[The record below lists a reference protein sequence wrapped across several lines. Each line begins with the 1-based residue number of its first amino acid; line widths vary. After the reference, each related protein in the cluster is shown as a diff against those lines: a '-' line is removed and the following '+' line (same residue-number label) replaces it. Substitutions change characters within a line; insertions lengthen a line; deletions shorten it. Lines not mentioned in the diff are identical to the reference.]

1 MNFPTSVKSGFSNYA
16 NFKGRASRSEFWWFV
31 LFSQLIQTVAQQ
43 VSGSTATI
51 AWFALLIPGL
61 SVHVRRLHDSGRSL
75 RWFLW
80 LAASMAGA
88 ALAFVGL
95 LMQSAQTIANLDAEQ
110 LFDNGSILDIRN
122 VYFLDFFSNRFGRE
136 FCFPLDAIRR
146 RNEQVR
152 TSASTNSLEVF
163 RYSPLIHL

>member
-110 LFDNGSILDIRN
+110 LFDNGSQFWIFVMFISLISLVIGSVVN
-122 VYFLDFFSNRFGRE
+122 FVFLLMPSDEEMNKYG
-136 FCFPLDAIRR
+136 PPPPPTL
-146 RNEQVR
+146 
-152 TSASTNSLEVF
+152 
-163 RYSPLIHL
+163 

>member
-95 LMQSAQTIANLDAEQ
+95 FMQSAQTIANLDAEQ
-110 LFDNGSILDIRN
+110 LFDNGSQFWIFVMFISLISLVIGSVVN
-122 VYFLDFFSNRFGRE
+122 FVFLLMPSDEEMNKYG
-136 FCFPLDAIRR
+136 PPPPPPTL
-146 RNEQVR
+146 
-152 TSASTNSLEVF
+152 
-163 RYSPLIHL
+163 

>member
-110 LFDNGSILDIRN
+110 LFDNGSQFWIFVMFISLISLVIGSVVN
-122 VYFLDFFSNRFGRE
+122 FVFLLMPSDEEMNKYG
-136 FCFPLDAIRR
+136 PPPPPPPTL
-146 RNEQVR
+146 
-152 TSASTNSLEVF
+152 
-163 RYSPLIHL
+163 

>member
-95 LMQSAQTIANLDAEQ
+95 FMQSAQTIANLDAEQ
-110 LFDNGSILDIRN
+110 LFDNGSQFWIFVMFISLISLVIGSVVN
-122 VYFLDFFSNRFGRE
+122 FVFLLMPSDEEMNKYG
-136 FCFPLDAIRR
+136 PPPPP
-146 RNEQVR
+146 
-152 TSASTNSLEVF
+152 TM
-163 RYSPLIHL
+163 

>member
-43 VSGSTATI
+43 VTGSTATI

-80 LAASMAGA
+80 LAASMAGV

-110 LFDNGSILDIRN
+110 LFDNGSQFWIFVMFISLISLVIGSVVN
-122 VYFLDFFSNRFGRE
+122 FVFLLMPSDEEMNKYG
-136 FCFPLDAIRR
+136 PPPPPPTL
-146 RNEQVR
+146 
-152 TSASTNSLEVF
+152 
-163 RYSPLIHL
+163 

>member
-95 LMQSAQTIANLDAEQ
+95 FMQSAQTIANLDAEQ
-110 LFDNGSILDIRN
+110 LFDNGSQFWIFVMFISLISLVIGSVVN
-122 VYFLDFFSNRFGRE
+122 FVFLLMPSDEEMNKFG
-136 FCFPLDAIRR
+136 PPPPPTL
-146 RNEQVR
+146 
-152 TSASTNSLEVF
+152 
-163 RYSPLIHL
+163 

>member
-110 LFDNGSILDIRN
+110 LFDNGSQFWIFVMFISLISLVIGSVVN
-122 VYFLDFFSNRFGRE
+122 FVFLLMPSDEEMNKYG
-136 FCFPLDAIRR
+136 PPPPPPTI
-146 RNEQVR
+146 
-152 TSASTNSLEVF
+152 
-163 RYSPLIHL
+163 

>member
-61 SVHVRRLHDSGRSL
+61 SVHIRRLHDSGRSL
-75 RWFLW
+75 RWFVW

-110 LFDNGSILDIRN
+110 LFDNGSQFWIFVMFISLISLVIGSVVN
-122 VYFLDFFSNRFGRE
+122 FVFLLMPSDEEMNKYG
-136 FCFPLDAIRR
+136 PPPPPPTI
-146 RNEQVR
+146 
-152 TSASTNSLEVF
+152 
-163 RYSPLIHL
+163 